1 MVATC
6 KLNEEDKVKVKDGI
20 ENELIV
26 VKDKKGNEEIVQKQL
41 RKLNLFVAL
50 KVFAQKNDWM

>member
-6 KLNEEDKVKVKDGI
+6 NLNEEERVKVKDGI

-26 VKDKKGNEEIVQKQL
+26 VEDENGLEESVKKQL
-41 RKLNLFVAL
+41 RTN
-50 KVFAQKNDWM
+50 